1 MSLHCNCPDWEP
13 QIAKINGPISLQ
25 SVRSGGAYQ
34 YDGKQF
40 VFCPWCGSRLK
51 LRCHQCNAILE
62 PGEQY
67 EGHFFYGGCHRPA
80 PVPVRP
86 RPEPETNKCR
96 TCGKPTFGLYCA
108 EHSPFK
114 SRV

>member
-1 MSLHCNCPDWEP
+1 MSLHCNCSDWEP

-40 VFCPWCGSRLK
+40 IFCPWCGSRLK

-67 EGHFFYGGCHRPA
+67 EGHFFYGGCQRPA

-114 SRV
+114 TRV

>member
-1 MSLHCNCPDWEP
+1 MNCTCADWKP
-13 QIAKINGPISLQ
+13 NIDIINGPFVLQ
-25 SVRSGGAYQ
+25 QIRQPGSVRLCKPFA
-34 YDGKQF
+34 
-40 VFCPWCGSRLK
+40 FCPWCGQK
-51 LRCHQCNAILE
+51 LQGE
-62 PGEQY
+62 P
-67 EGHFFYGGCHRPA
+67 PA
-80 PVPVRP
+80 EVPVRP